1 MEETVG
7 RASVALVEREGTIET
22 DEVRV
27 IDGELLVDGVVDSV
41 PEFDELSVN
50 VDVCFGDEEVE
61 GL

>member
-1 MEETVG
+1 M
-7 RASVALVEREGTIET
+7 ALVERDGTIET